1 MECDDCK
8 NYEPRETGWTNCSI
22 SIVVGGA
29 TYSNDGSFGRDNKHF
44 PRLKYFVQGYLNGQV
59 QTRAGFLT
67 REDAELFLAAL
78 PEEER

>member
-8 NYEPRETGWTNCSI
+8 NYEPRKTGWTGCFIDGS
-22 SIVVGGA
+22 GA
-29 TYSNDGSFGRDNKHF
+29 SYSNDGGFGRDNKHY
-44 PRLKYFVQGYLNGQV
+44 PRLGYFVRGYLNGRS

-67 REDAELFLAAL
+67 PEDAELFLAAL